1 MRRLCRT
8 LCLLTLAVLLLLAC
22 AGCTLSA
29 SLSLRPSSED
39 HRPAPV
45 DGGKKPETTQE
56 TGTETPEPAA
66 DPEDDDQEMMAP
78 EEQEAAAHSASTG
91 NAVRTDGAYYIK
103 VNCRM
108 NTVTVYGRDES
119 GAYTEPL
126 RAMIC
131 STGPDTPQEGV
142 YDISSMNSWEWLGLF
157 GNVYGCY
164 VTQIDGNIL
173 FHSVPYLTMYD
184 RGSLEYWEYDLLG
197 TSSSMGCVRLQVADA
212 KWIYDNRDEIAGVEF
227 YSSDVAGPLGRPDF
241 EPIGG
246 NRECRGWD
254 PTDPDEAN
262 PWHAAGN

>member
-1 MRRLCRT
+1 MKPVRRT
-8 LCLLTLAVLLLLAC
+8 LTLILAALLLLAC
-22 AGCTLSA
+22 AGCSVGS
-29 SLSLRPSSED
+29 SLSLYGSPED
-39 HRPAPV
+39 HRPAPTGEGENTE
-45 DGGKKPETTQE
+45 DTEAPLPEVS
-56 TGTETPEPAA
+56 
-66 DPEDDDQEMMAP
+66 PEDDDQEMIAP
-78 EEQEAAAHSASTG
+78 EEKEAAEHSASTG

-108 NTVTVYGRDES
+108 NTVTVYGKGGD
-119 GAYTEPL
+119 GAYTEAL

-142 YDISSMNSWEWLGLF
+142 YDIAWMKSWDWLSLL
-157 GNVYGCY
+157 GNVYGAY

-197 TSSSMGCVRLQVADA
+197 TSCSMGCVRLQVADA

-227 YSSDVAGPLGRPDF
+227 YSSDVAGPLGKPDLT
-241 EPIGG
+241 PISG
-246 NRECRGWD
+246 NTACRGWD

-262 PWHAAGN
+262 PWRSQIPD

>member
-1 MRRLCRT
+1 MSRSSR
-8 LCLLTLAVLLLLAC
+8 CLLMILSALLLLAC
-22 AGCTLSA
+22 AGCSVGS
-29 SLSLRPSSED
+29 SLSLHPSSED
-39 HRPAPV
+39 HRPAPAES
-45 DGGKKPETTQE
+45 GKPAEA
-56 TGTETPEPAA
+56 GTEERPA
-66 DPEDDDQEMMAP
+66 PSEGDDDQEMMAP

-108 NTVTVYGRDES
+108 NTVTVYGRDDD

-142 YDISSMNSWEWLGLF
+142 YDIAWMKSWDWLSLF
-157 GNVYGCY
+157 GNVYGAY

-184 RGSLEYWEYDLLG
+184 RSSLEYWEYDLLG
-197 TSSSMGCVRLQVADA
+197 TSCSMGCVRLQVADA

-227 YSSDVAGPLGRPDF
+227 YSSDVAGPLGKPDLT
-241 EPIGG
+241 PISG
-246 NRECRGWD
+246 NKECRGWD

-262 PWHAAGN
+262 PWRSNN

>member
-1 MRRLCRT
+1 MRRAIAAAA
-8 LCLLTLAVLLLLAC
+8 LLLAALILLAC
-22 AGCTLSA
+22 AGCSFRTD
-29 SLSLRPSSED
+29 LSLHGSPED
-39 HRPAPV
+39 HRPAPAEE
-45 DGGKKPETTQE
+45 GKTPAAPE
-56 TGTETPEPAA
+56 TETPEPA
-66 DPEDDDQEMMAP
+66 DGTEDDDQEMVAP
-78 EEQEAAAHSASTG
+78 EEQEAAQHSASTG

-108 NTVTVYGRDES
+108 NTVTVYGRD
-119 GAYTEPL
+119 GAGEYTEPV

-142 YDISSMNSWEWLGLF
+142 YDIASMKSWDWLSLF

-184 RGSLEYWEYDLLG
+184 RGSLEYWEYDQLG
-197 TSSSMGCVRLQVADA
+197 TAASMGCVRLQVADA

-227 YSSDVAGPLGRPDF
+227 YSSDVAGPLGKPDLA
-241 EPIGG
+241 PISG